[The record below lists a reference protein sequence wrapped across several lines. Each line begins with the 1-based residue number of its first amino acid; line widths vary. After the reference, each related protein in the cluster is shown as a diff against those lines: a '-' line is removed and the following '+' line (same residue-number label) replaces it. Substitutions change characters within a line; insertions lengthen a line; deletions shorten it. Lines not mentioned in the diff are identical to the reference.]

1 MSDKPTH
8 PIPDVSALTER
19 QLDGLACV
27 ACGTAFG
34 AGSRSVAA
42 GEALGAQV
50 FACVT
55 CAPAC
60 QNCGTV
66 KYEYL
71 PNENDRARLDCPRD
85 HAFPTAEPLTEAG
98 RRADEA
104 ARERADELPVTGTIP
119 GEWPDG
125 EPKTVREI
133 ERARRLIERHAALAA
148 ELRAVGADRAAQ
160 TMDAGC
166 AAFERVIAA
175 LESGDGEAIDEALGD
190 ALVTMTRGQATLAR
204 YVVAVAAVE

>member
-8 PIPDVSALTER
+8 PIPDVAALTER

-27 ACGTAFG
+27 TCGTVFG
-34 AGSRSVAA
+34 AGSRAVPA

-50 FACVT
+50 FACVSCDT
-55 CAPAC
+55 DD
-60 QNCGTV
+60 QDG
-66 KYEYL
+66 
-71 PNENDRARLDCPRD
+71 
-85 HAFPTAEPLTEAG
+85 
-98 RRADEA
+98 DEKGA
-104 ARERADELPVTGTIP
+104 QIVRTPGEQAVTGTIP

-125 EPKTVREI
+125 EPETVRSI

-148 ELRAVGADRAAQ
+148 ELRAAGAERAAQ

-175 LESGDGEAIDEALGD
+175 LESGDGEAIDDALGD
-190 ALVTMTRGQATLAR
+190 ALVTMTRGQATLAA